1 MFLRWRYRV
10 KVKGKVLLIVAC
22 AAAPPTAMRLWI
34 TLPAGCP
41 PMPSAV
47 QFVTQGWRPQAEM
60 NEVRP
65 RHKAPQPMDSRMP
78 NLNASKPLRHLNQ
91 GFTLVELMVV
101 VAIISI
107 LAMVGI
113 PSYRDYVVR
122 GQLADAAT
130 GLASVRAN
138 MERHF
143 QDNRSYATVG
153 TFVTPCDSTI
163 PVTARTFGS
172 FVVSCSGTPTA
183 TAFTLQA
190 VGSNAVAGFTYTIN
204 QQDVRQTTAAPSGW
218 PTCTSQW
225 MMKKGQSC

>member
-1 MFLRWRYRV
+1 
-10 KVKGKVLLIVAC
+10 
-22 AAAPPTAMRLWI
+22 
-34 TLPAGCP
+34 
-41 PMPSAV
+41 V
-47 QFVTQGWRPQAEM
+47 QLVTQGWGRKAEKI
-60 NEVRP
+60 EVRP
-65 RHKAPQPMDSRMP
+65 RPDAFQPMDLRMP
-78 NLNASKPLRHLNQ
+78 NLNIPTPTRRQTK

-122 GQLADAAT
+122 GNLADAAT

-143 QDNRSYATVG
+143 QDNRTYATVG
-153 TFVTPCDSTI
+153 TFVTPCDGAI
-163 PVTARTFGS
+163 PAASRTFGN

-183 TAFTLQA
+183 TTFTLQA
-190 VGSNAVAGFTYTIN
+190 TGTNAVAGFSYTLN
-204 QQDVRQTTAAPSGW
+204 EQDVRQTTAAPNGW